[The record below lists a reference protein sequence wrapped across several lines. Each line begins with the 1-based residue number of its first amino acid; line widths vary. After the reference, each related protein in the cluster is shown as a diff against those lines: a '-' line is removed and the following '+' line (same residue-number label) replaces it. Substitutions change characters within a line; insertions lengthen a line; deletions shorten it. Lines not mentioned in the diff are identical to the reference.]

1 MRFKLKDITKHELIG
16 LNIKIIESKNKAN
29 IGLTGKLIDE
39 TKHTITIK
47 TKTRKKMVFKNNIK
61 IELKMN
67 NKKIS
72 VDGKL
77 LTGRPEDRVKK

>member
-1 MRFKLKDITKHELIG
+1 MRFKLKDIIKHELIG
-16 LNIKIIESKNKAN
+16 LNIKITESKNKAN
-29 IGLTGKLIDE
+29 IGLTGKIIDE

-61 IELKMN
+61 LELKLN

-72 VDGKL
+72 VNGKL